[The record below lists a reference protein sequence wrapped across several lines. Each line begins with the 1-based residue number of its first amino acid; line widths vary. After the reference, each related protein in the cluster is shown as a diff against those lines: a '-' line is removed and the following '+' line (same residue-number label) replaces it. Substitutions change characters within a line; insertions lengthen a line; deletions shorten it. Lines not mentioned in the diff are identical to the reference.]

1 MAKEVNF
8 EIGQKVWV
16 HTPKTRKGLSKK
28 LLHCWHGPFR
38 IVKKMS
44 PVHFRL
50 KTMTNKPVTMSVHA
64 NRMKVYVDPRDRPID
79 PPDDNNDGPYLDL
92 DQLPRDSIDEEEQS
106 NFKTD
111 GQQLDGETPQENK
124 LDSSHLID
132 NKTVFN
138 AERLVATRIK
148 NGEREYLVKWV
159 GYPSADNTWEPEENI
174 FDQRLIDAFE
184 TSQKQTPNH
193 TAGVATFRPPFYQTL
208 LIHFLWSFLFIMN
221 IGLISSS
228 MPNLGPLYNCS
239 QVNDIGVFRLS
250 TGRDCNHNIHNKEH
264 DLHYFQATISKPYV
278 HTTSLMIYHCIAKRA
293 YYRCKENF
301 FGSEHRKVTLKY
313 LKVSPTDCK
322 KAVTTKNSPFGVL
335 HKISNNR
342 WQTTRRDHYKCK
354 WLQTNT
360 EWFDHFKIKSYNAQ
374 LTGDDPWV
382 HQSLTVTTCNY
393 DKMWCVPK
401 EMPLSVIS
409 WKATLHDKSLFKS
422 LGEYKIHRLGDLV
435 LVPKL
440 GIGGAIRNQ
449 FNPNLFQLDNG
460 FLIQVGKTEASP
472 FSRFYP
478 RAKTMAYELSRATFQ
493 TSNHMAMISASLIS
507 GIEMQK
513 TEFVRTWEQLC
524 HQENEIFRLKK
535 WIITRF
541 PDGSAEWVQ
550 SNNGYTVEAAGD
562 GLLVSKCLP
571 VYNYS
576 IFWNRTMFSKCWH
589 DFPVYVRSKPGIFFL
604 QLAERR
610 LIQTSGPI
618 KCSSRPTHTYILDK
632 LDKLWLVDQ
641 NGSVKLQPVKKFFTP
656 HSSFAFPRI
665 RGFNNKLIR
674 EKSSHLDRLTLL
686 QVVTDSYDTL
696 KQLNDLRSEEGTG
709 SVVKGIGVILGKT
722 IEAVGKGGSEI
733 IRAIGSGIK
742 DGLEGFGDLDK
753 KVVDSI
759 GQNTGTIIR
768 SSGEAFHDTA
778 SGAGT
783 FFQKILGGI
792 SGSIIWGVLLL
803 LIGALL
809 YTRIANHCSLK
820 KLINKGKN
828 DDPVIETS
836 SGACP
841 TCELPPR
848 PESQSSHALDSS
860 GNPMTVLHLGK
871 SQHLSPEEAYSSNPK
886 PVKL

>member
-1 MAKEVNF
+1 M
-8 EIGQKVWV
+8 
-16 HTPKTRKGLSKK
+16 
-28 LLHCWHGPFR
+28 
-38 IVKKMS
+38 
-44 PVHFRL
+44 
-50 KTMTNKPVTMSVHA
+50 
-64 NRMKVYVDPRDRPID
+64 
-79 PPDDNNDGPYLDL
+79 DL

-106 NFKTD
+106 DFKTD

-138 AERLVATRIK
+138 AERLVARRIK

-184 TSQKQTPNH
+184 TSQKQMPNH

-208 LIHFLWSFLFIMN
+208 LVHFLWSFLFIMN

-228 MPNLGPLYNCS
+228 MPNLWPLYNCS

-250 TGRDCNHNIHNKEH
+250 SGRDCNHNIHNKEH

-278 HTTSLMIYHCIAKRA
+278 HTTSLMIYHCIAERA

-393 DKMWCVPK
+393 DKMWCIPK

-449 FNPNLFQLDNG
+449 FSPSLFQLDNG

-478 RAKTMAYELSRATFQ
+478 RPKTMAYGLSRATFQ
-493 TSNHMAMISASLIS
+493 TSNHMAMISASLMS

-513 TEFVRTWEQLC
+513 TEFVRTWEQPC

-541 PDGSAEWVQ
+541 PDSSAEWVQ

-576 IFWNRTMFSKCWH
+576 IFWNCTMFNKCWR

-604 QLAERR
+604 QLAESC

-618 KCSSRPTHTYILDK
+618 KYSSRPTHTYIFYK

-641 NGSVKLQPVKKFFTP
+641 NGSVKLQPV
-656 HSSFAFPRI
+656 R
-665 RGFNNKLIR
+665 
-674 EKSSHLDRLTLL
+674 
-686 QVVTDSYDTL
+686 Q
-696 KQLNDLRSEEGTG
+696 
-709 SVVKGIGVILGKT
+709 
-722 IEAVGKGGSEI
+722 
-733 IRAIGSGIK
+733 
-742 DGLEGFGDLDK
+742 
-753 KVVDSI
+753 
-759 GQNTGTIIR
+759 
-768 SSGEAFHDTA
+768 
-778 SGAGT
+778 
-783 FFQKILGGI
+783 
-792 SGSIIWGVLLL
+792 
-803 LIGALL
+803 
-809 YTRIANHCSLK
+809 
-820 KLINKGKN
+820 
-828 DDPVIETS
+828 
-836 SGACP
+836 
-841 TCELPPR
+841 
-848 PESQSSHALDSS
+848 
-860 GNPMTVLHLGK
+860 
-871 SQHLSPEEAYSSNPK
+871 
-886 PVKL
+886 

>member
-1 MAKEVNF
+1 M
-8 EIGQKVWV
+8 
-16 HTPKTRKGLSKK
+16 
-28 LLHCWHGPFR
+28 
-38 IVKKMS
+38 
-44 PVHFRL
+44 
-50 KTMTNKPVTMSVHA
+50 
-64 NRMKVYVDPRDRPID
+64 
-79 PPDDNNDGPYLDL
+79 DL

-106 NFKTD
+106 DFKTD

-124 LDSSHLID
+124 LDLSHLID

-138 AERLVATRIK
+138 AERLVAMRIK

-184 TSQKQTPNH
+184 TVQKQMPNH

-208 LIHFLWSFLFIMN
+208 LVHFLWSFLFIMN

-250 TGRDCNHNIHNKEH
+250 SGRDCNHNIHNKEH

-278 HTTSLMIYHCIAKRA
+278 HTTSLMIYHCIAERA

-393 DKMWCVPK
+393 DKMWCIPK

-422 LGEYKIHRLGDLV
+422 LGEYKIHRLGDFV

-449 FNPNLFQLDNG
+449 FSPSLFQLDNG

-478 RAKTMAYELSRATFQ
+478 RPKTMAYGLSRATFQ

-507 GIEMQK
+507 FIEMQK
-513 TEFVRTWEQLC
+513 TEFVRTWKQLC

-541 PDGSAEWVQ
+541 PDSSAEWVQ

-576 IFWNRTMFSKCWH
+576 IFWNRTMFNKCWR
-589 DFPVYVRSKPGIFFL
+589 DFPVYVRSKPGIF
-604 QLAERR
+604 
-610 LIQTSGPI
+610 
-618 KCSSRPTHTYILDK
+618 SSSWQK
-632 LDKLWLVDQ
+632 AA
-641 NGSVKLQPVKKFFTP
+641 
-656 HSSFAFPRI
+656 SF
-665 RGFNNKLIR
+665 K
-674 EKSSHLDRLTLL
+674 
-686 QVVTDSYDTL
+686 QVVL
-696 KQLNDLRSEEGTG
+696 LNIRQGPL
-709 SVVKGIGVILGKT
+709 IL
-722 IEAVGKGGSEI
+722 
-733 IRAIGSGIK
+733 
-742 DGLEGFGDLDK
+742 
-753 KVVDSI
+753 
-759 GQNTGTIIR
+759 
-768 SSGEAFHDTA
+768 
-778 SGAGT
+778 
-783 FFQKILGGI
+783 I
-792 SGSIIWGVLLL
+792 SW
-803 LIGALL
+803 
-809 YTRIANHCSLK
+809 
-820 KLINKGKN
+820 INWINYGW
-828 DDPVIETS
+828 
-836 SGACP
+836 
-841 TCELPPR
+841 
-848 PESQSSHALDSS
+848 
-860 GNPMTVLHLGK
+860 
-871 SQHLSPEEAYSSNPK
+871 
-886 PVKL
+886 